1 MKKAI
6 VAIAIVII
14 IVIGWVAFKGKND
27 NKTNNSAQT
36 NNSTPSQ
43 SQTSNN
49 NQNQNSS
56 QPTATDSVTIK
67 DLAFSPQN
75 ITVKKGTK
83 VTWTNQDSTSHT
95 VTETDGKNG
104 PSSSTLSNGQSYSF
118 TFNETGTFA
127 YHCSIH
133 NEMTGTVVVT
143 E

>member
-56 QPTATDSVTIK
+56 QPTATDSVIIK

>member
-6 VAIAIVII
+6 VAIAIVLI
-14 IVIGWVAFKGKND
+14 IVIGWVAFKGKDD

-49 NQNQNSS
+49 NQSQNSS
-56 QPTATDSVTIK
+56 QPTATGSVTIK

>member
-6 VAIAIVII
+6 VAIAIVLI

-56 QPTATDSVTIK
+56 QPTATDSVIIK